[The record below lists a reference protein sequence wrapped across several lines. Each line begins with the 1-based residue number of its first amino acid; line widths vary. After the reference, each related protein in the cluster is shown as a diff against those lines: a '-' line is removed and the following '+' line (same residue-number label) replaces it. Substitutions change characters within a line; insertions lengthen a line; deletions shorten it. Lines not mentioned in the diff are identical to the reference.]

1 MNKCIYLSHVQNHTE
16 DVASGHQRKEMCQLG
31 DALYVEIIVAAVT
44 MSTADQQT
52 KITITKASKLIEQ
65 HFSAAAAF
73 GFKTGNS

>member
-44 MSTADQQT
+44 MSTADV
-52 KITITKASKLIEQ
+52 IITKASKLIEQ

>member
-1 MNKCIYLSHVQNHTE
+1 
-16 DVASGHQRKEMCQLG
+16 MCQLG

-44 MSTADQQT
+44 MSTADV
-52 KITITKASKLIEQ
+52 IITKASKLIEQ